1 MRSDSSHGRH
11 MTAALTGKV
20 EDDRTAAQV
29 AAVCAATWLEVE
41 AALTPIIG
49 RRGVAARG
57 QRSLHLAS
65 AQYPWLNA
73 RQPGGPDMLDQ
84 DLLVALL
91 APRRSDEAAA
101 AASAFLQTF
110 RELLSNL
117 IGTSLSERLLHNAWG
132 PPDSALNCAP
142 AQNPTP

>member
-1 MRSDSSHGRH
+1 MRSNSSPDRD
-11 MTAALTGKV
+11 MTAALAGKV

-29 AAVCAATWLEVE
+29 AAACAATWLEVE
-41 AALTPIIG
+41 AALAPIIG
-49 RRGVAARG
+49 RRGVAALG

-65 AQYPWLNA
+65 AQYPWLDA
-73 RQPGGPDMLDQ
+73 RHAGNPDTLDQ
-84 DLLVALL
+84 ALLVALL
-91 APRRSDEAAA
+91 APRHSDEAAA

-117 IGTSLSERLLHNAWG
+117 IGASLSERLLHNVWG
-132 PPDSALNCAP
+132 PPDTALRCAP